1 MQESLRA
8 EIERTFALKIVG
20 EQGYSWG
27 ELYWLQLDPN
37 EKILGRTV
45 CVVNIYPG
53 TEQKTHSH
61 PGFEEIL
68 IGLTGE
74 SLHWSNGQFIVLTP
88 GKVGYIPIHGEH
100 RIVNRTEAM
109 AQVLSIVIPAM
120 PAGMSKPAEVDDDAL
135 EQTLHNTPLAEICQ
149 NFAESVRL
157 AVTLCDREGNQLIES
172 VRLPAFCVL
181 CAKRQAN
188 ECLRRVADGSEQEQ
202 RFALIQ
208 CSFGVFSVQAPIRIN
223 DRVWGYLGCG
233 YGRIAPLTED
243 EQARMRQCFG
253 PDDSA
258 QAEAAYDSME
268 LISRNHLQSVAE
280 TLSLVSAALARIITQ
295 SVWESQ
301 LTSYRLRLANEK
313 RRQAELEN
321 ALSKA
326 RLKVLESQV
335 NPHFLFNTLNT
346 IAQLSLMEGA
356 ETAAS
361 LTYALSDILHRSL
374 GETDSVVTIN
384 DELNHIKDYLHIQQT
399 RFPDKFTVDVQM
411 TPGVETV
418 KIPAM
423 MLIIL
428 VENAILHGFR
438 NIRWPGK
445 LVINCGIDGERA
457 YVEVT
462 DNGTGMP
469 ETVLRAINEQQ
480 RTDEGTAMYRGIG
493 LNNIYRRLRHYY
505 GDQASFTI
513 AQQPRGGIK
522 VRIELPRRQ

>member
-8 EIERTFALKIVG
+8 EIERTFALKSVG
-20 EQGYSWG
+20 EQVYSWG

-37 EKILGRTV
+37 ETRPCRSV

-53 TEQKTHSH
+53 AEQKTHSH

-68 IGLTGE
+68 IGLKGE
-74 SLHWSNGQFIVLTP
+74 SLHWSNGQFVVLTP

-100 RIVNRTEAM
+100 RIVNRTETM

-120 PAGMSKPAEVDDDAL
+120 PAGMSDLAAVDDDEL
-135 EQTLHNTPLAEICQ
+135 EQTLHHTPLAEICQ

-188 ECLRRVADGSEQEQ
+188 ECLTRIVDRSEREQ

-208 CSFGVFSVQAPIRIN
+208 CSFGVYSVQAPIRIN
-223 DRVWGYLGCG
+223 DRVWGHLGCG
-233 YGRIAPLTED
+233 YGRIAPLTAG
-243 EQARMRQCFG
+243 EQARLRQFFG
-253 PDDSA
+253 PDESA
-258 QAEAAYDSME
+258 QAEAAYESME
-268 LISRNHLQSVAE
+268 LISRNHLQSIAE

-313 RRQAELEN
+313 QRQAELEN

-361 LTYALSDILHRSL
+361 LTYALSDMLHRSL
-374 GETDSVVTIN
+374 GESDSVVTIS
-384 DELNHIKDYLHIQQT
+384 DELNYIKDYLHIQQT
-399 RFPDKFTVDVQM
+399 RFPGRFTVDVQVS
-411 TPGVETV
+411 PDVETV

-445 LVINCGIDGERA
+445 LVIHCGIAGDRA
-457 YVEVT
+457 YVEVA

-480 RTDEGTAMYRGIG
+480 RTDEGTSMYKGIG
-493 LNNIYRRLRHYY
+493 LNNIYRRLHHYY
-505 GDQASFTI
+505 GDRASFTI
-513 AQQPRGGIK
+513 EQSPLGGIK